1 MSEHRLTKIETLAS
15 DGLLTELR
23 AFLGANFSQ
32 LEIDTGLSIAV
43 AYSHIDTARHLLAIG
58 ADLNWADAQGA
69 YYAAHNN
76 ELEGLRFAI
85 TNGVDVNV
93 GDGSLLNTAV
103 VTAYNEDDIT
113 IIHWLLENGA
123 DTSLLKK
130 DIIESFGSPQ
140 IEKLIDSHSR

>member
-43 AYSHIDTARHLLAIG
+43 ACSHIDTARHLLAIG